1 MLFPIGGR
9 CDPHFLFEA
18 GAEIILI
25 GITTFQA
32 YLLQTHSSRS
42 QVTGGCGNPLR
53 CDKVT
58 ETDPLIFLKN
68 CASHSR
74 YLVMR

>member
-9 CDPHFLFEA
+9 GDPHFLFEA

-32 YLLQTHSSRS
+32 DLLQTHTGCRKI
-42 QVTGGCGNPLR
+42 TGGCRNPLR
-53 CDKVT
+53 CDKIT
-58 ETDPLIFLKN
+58 DADPLIFFEK
-68 CASHSR
+68 ST
-74 YLVMR
+74 

>member
-9 CDPHFLFEA
+9 GDPHFLFEA

-32 YLLQTHSSRS
+32 DLLQTHRSRS

-58 ETDPLIFLKN
+58 ETDPLIFLKR
-68 CASHSR
+68 A
-74 YLVMR
+74 LK

>member
-1 MLFPIGGR
+1 MIPIF
-9 CDPHFLFEA
+9 FLEA

-32 YLLQTHSSRS
+32 DLLQTHSSRS
-42 QVTGGCGNPLR
+42 QVTGGCGNSLR

-58 ETDPLIFLKN
+58 ETDSLIFFRKEHLNKQGL
-68 CASHSR
+68 HWQR
-74 YLVMR
+74 QQYH

>member
-9 CDPHFLFEA
+9 CDPHFLFET

-32 YLLQTHSSRS
+32 DLLQTHSSRS
-42 QVTGGCGNPLR
+42 LVSYTHLDVYKRQ
-53 CDKVT
+53 
-58 ETDPLIFLKN
+58 
-68 CASHSR
+68 
-74 YLVMR
+74 YLCNHWSCRKYDFSTFC

>member
-9 CDPHFLFEA
+9 GDPHFLFEA

-32 YLLQTHSSRS
+32 DFLQTHTGRR
-42 QVTGGCGNPLR
+42 QITGGCGNPLR
-53 CDKVT
+53 CDKVAD
-58 ETDPLIFLKN
+58 TDSLIFFEK
-68 CASHSR
+68 ST
-74 YLVMR
+74 

>member
-1 MLFPIGGR
+1 MLFTIGGR
-9 CDPHFLFEA
+9 GDPHFLFEA

-32 YLLQTHSSRS
+32 DLLQTHSSRS
-42 QVTGGCGNPLR
+42 QITGGCGNSLR

-58 ETDPLIFLKN
+58 ETDSLIFLKR
-68 CASHSR
+68 A
-74 YLVMR
+74 LK

>member
-9 CDPHFLFEA
+9 GDPHFLFKA

-32 YLLQTHSSRS
+32 DFLQTHTGRR
-42 QVTGGCGNPLR
+42 QITGGCGNSLR
-53 CDKVT
+53 CDKVAD
-58 ETDPLIFLKN
+58 TDSLIFFEK
-68 CASHSR
+68 ST
-74 YLVMR
+74 

>member
-1 MLFPIGGR
+1 MLFPVGGR

-32 YLLQTHSSRS
+32 DLLQTHSSRS
-42 QVTGGCGNPLR
+42 QVTGGCGNTLR
-53 CDKVT
+53 YDKVAD
-58 ETDPLIFLKN
+58 TDPLIFLKR
-68 CASHSR
+68 A
-74 YLVMR
+74 LK

>member
-1 MLFPIGGR
+1 MIPI
-9 CDPHFLFEA
+9 FFFEA

-32 YLLQTHSSRS
+32 DLLQTHSSRS
-42 QVTGGCGNPLR
+42 QVTGGCGNSLR

-58 ETDPLIFLKN
+58 ETDSLIFLKR
-68 CASHSR
+68 A
-74 YLVMR
+74 LK

>member
-9 CDPHFLFEA
+9 GDPHFLFEA

-32 YLLQTHSSRS
+32 DLLQTHTGCR
-42 QVTGGCGNPLR
+42 QITGGCGNPLR
-53 CDKVT
+53 CDKVA
-58 ETDPLIFLKN
+58 ETDLLIFLKR
-68 CASHSR
+68 A
-74 YLVMR
+74 LK